1 MVFVSDQKLQLFVRD
16 SHENGIIVGV
26 SLVGGLFVWLLLK
39 RKRNNGKG
47 KKRPTEFE
55 DFGLA
60 ESDFP
65 QQQGRPTTMM
75 ASPTL
80 PRLNDQGNYYAGG
93 GGPHQ
98 AYYDNP
104 AVQQQ
109 QQQAYYYADQQQQ
122 PPVGYGGY
130 DGYYYDTSTAVSST
144 PPPAG
149 QYYAKPDTADGAKP
163 HLHH

>member
-1 MVFVSDQKLQLFVRD
+1 MNL
-16 SHENGIIVGV
+16 HIVVVG
-26 SLVGGLFVWLLLK
+26 LVGGLLAWLLLR
-39 RKRNNGKG
+39 RKKQNGKG
-47 KKRPTEFE
+47 KKRPTDFE

-80 PRLNDQGNYYAGG
+80 PRLNDQGNYYAAATA
-93 GGPHQ
+93 GPHQ

-104 AVQQQ
+104 AAQQQ
-109 QQQAYYYADQQQQ
+109 QQGYYYADQQQQ
-122 PPVGYGGY
+122 HGYGGY